1 MTKIIDLP
9 REEPSPNVRLLSQ
22 LYRETITGQTTASVT
37 LGEWLI
43 DGSETIHKNGVLL
56 TPATDYTLSGT
67 TMTLTVAAVA
77 GDVFVVRGLF
87 RQQ

>member
-1 MTKIIDLP
+1 MARTIQLP
-9 REEPSPNVRLLSQ
+9 AREPNPNVRQ
-22 LYRETITGQTTASVT
+22 LAQLHRQTTTGVTGTSVT
-37 LGEWLI
+37 LEEWYI
-43 DGSETIHKNGVLL
+43 DGTETVHKNGVLL

-67 TMTLTVAAVA
+67 TMTLGVAAVA

>member
-1 MTKIIDLP
+1 MSFTLP
-9 REEPSPNVRLLSQ
+9 QSESNPNVQALARLHRQ
-22 LYRETITGQTTASVT
+22 TITGQTTATVT
-37 LGEWLI
+37 LEEWYV
-43 DGSETIHKNGVLL
+43 DGTETVHKNGVLL
-56 TPATDYTLSGT
+56 TPTTDYTLSGV